1 MRKELFINKIL
12 SDERVVKC
20 GYDNRFGY
28 EISLKEGHGVIER
41 TRRSHYMNGYHC
53 GYSEEII
60 VRSSNQFTKQSLV
73 ESWLMKVEKINLEEI
88 KKENKKCELKVFS
101 EELHRIDI
109 EIKIAEEKITKLK
122 RIRKDLR
129 EKIKEY
135 EVE

>member
-1 MRKELFINKIL
+1 MRKELFINKIQ
-12 SDERVVKC
+12 SDERVEKC

-28 EISLKEGHGVIER
+28 GVELKEGYGVIEK
-41 TRRSHYMNGYHC
+41 TRKSYYMNNYHC

-129 EKIKEY
+129 EKIKKY